1 MAEKMDKADRS
12 LTERLMGRLHPPRL
26 SRNLS
31 LRRENSAAAASRGPK
46 TTAGGAA
53 GGAHTIARI
62 PHAGGDQRRP
72 HTACELERLEE
83 REEQRAAAAGIATGR
98 AVSACDVAL
107 AGGTPLAEEGGT
119 PLAEEGGTVTT
130 SGEAGRRPSPPLPP
144 ENKLCSRLSLLQ
156 TEARISLRYLTMAAE
171 RAAREQVCGAAGR
184 VLESVSNMLVCEG
197 MPSNSVQEAAVCS
210 ALARLLHWADQ
221 HALTSRAFTSVDTA
235 LQQLATDLNAA
246 TQELIDWLATESGR
260 RIGRSNDDI
269 TAPPK
274 PPRPP
279 GLTFLNTY
287 SPPMLP
293 AKSWRTPGGSVR
305 NGENR
310 ETFLGDVTPLPTP
323 SELMAFDLL
332 SISAVN
338 SGHGTGS
345 DVIGEASPP
354 PLPEKKAHVQTYI
367 QMCRDYKT
375 PDATSFIAM
384 RPIDYRLMPDI
395 QDIQATVGDARA
407 APPPVHERAPHAGA
421 PHAPS
426 SPGERNDSPSGS
438 HADGRPGPSAASGEA
453 TSAAGAG
460 PVSPSGGLGGGDR
473 LPGDLP
479 VVVIVDETPV
489 VPAGDGQGEAV
500 EEAPGVDAAP
510 SATSKSPAGDGVPTM
525 GGASPSVATPC
536 SEQEELFLVDYQEII
551 RRLVLRSQV
560 DSGPDLK
567 GGSQDILIV
576 HATMADKKQ
585 YLVFCEA
592 FIVTYRTFISSEGL
606 LRKLIMRYRHL
617 SRTED
622 AAHTRARRN
631 ALSLLLRVTD
641 DLCVS
646 ELTDEVVCLLAGVV
660 CACVTGGDLPLARPL
675 RDTLVTR
682 VMARR
687 AHAQATSGTPLA
699 SLAVSA
705 RPASV
710 HDFRSLELAEQL
722 TLLDSELLQKIEIPE
737 VLLWAKDQNDEKS
750 PNLTRFT
757 EHFNAVSYWAQT
769 VLIQADKQSE
779 RERLA
784 HKFLKIM
791 KHLRRLNNYN
801 SYLALLSALE
811 ASAIARLTWPKS
823 VTETMA
829 EFRQLIDSSGSFSNY
844 RSALEKAQPPCLPYL
859 GLILQDLTFVH
870 MGNPDLI
877 AGRVNFSKRW
887 QQFNILQSLRTFLH
901 CRYEFQ
907 RVDSVLS
914 CFDGFT
920 ARLGEES
927 LYELSLAIKP
937 RAQRRHCDQLTA

>member
-1 MAEKMDKADRS
+1 MA
-12 LTERLMGRLHPPRL
+12 
-26 SRNLS
+26 
-31 LRRENSAAAASRGPK
+31 
-46 TTAGGAA
+46 
-53 GGAHTIARI
+53 
-62 PHAGGDQRRP
+62 
-72 HTACELERLEE
+72 
-83 REEQRAAAAGIATGR
+83 
-98 AVSACDVAL
+98 V
-107 AGGTPLAEEGGT
+107 
-119 PLAEEGGTVTT
+119 
-130 SGEAGRRPSPPLPP
+130 
-144 ENKLCSRLSLLQ
+144 
-156 TEARISLRYLTMAAE
+156 E

-221 HALTSRAFTSVDTA
+221 HALTSRAFPSVDTA
-235 LQQLATDLNAA
+235 LQQLATNLNAA
-246 TQELIDWLATESGR
+246 TQELIDWLATEPGR
-260 RIGRSNDDI
+260 QIGRSNDDI

-310 ETFLGDVTPLPTP
+310 ETFLGDVTSLPTP
-323 SELMAFDLL
+323 CELMALDHQ

-384 RPIDYRLMPDI
+384 RPINYRLMPDI
-395 QDIQATVGDARA
+395 QDIQATVGDPPNPRTASAQA
-407 APPPVHERAPHAGA
+407 APPPVHERAPLRVVGGA
-421 PHAPS
+421 PQPP

-438 HADGRPGPSAASGEA
+438 HADGRPGPSTASGEA
-453 TSAAGAG
+453 TSDAGAG
-460 PVSPSGGLGGGDR
+460 PVSPSGGRECGPGGGDR
-473 LPGDLP
+473 SPGDLP
-479 VVVIVDETPV
+479 AVIDETPV
-489 VPAGDGQGEAV
+489 APAGEDGDDGRSSGSGRAAGTGDGQGEAV
-500 EEAPGVDAAP
+500 EEAPGVDAAR
-510 SATSKSPAGDGVPTM
+510 SATSKSPAGEGVPTT
-525 GGASPSVATPC
+525 GGASPPVATPC

-551 RRLVLRSQV
+551 RRLVLKSQV

-631 ALSLLLRVTD
+631 TLSLLLRVAD

-646 ELTDEVVCLLAGVV
+646 ELTDEVVCSLAGVV

-682 VMARR
+682 VTARR

-710 HDFRSLELAEQL
+710 HDFHSLELAEQL

-907 RVDSVLS
+907 RVDAVLS

-937 RAQRRHCDQLTA
+937 RARRRHCDQLTA

>member
-1 MAEKMDKADRS
+1 
-12 LTERLMGRLHPPRL
+12 
-26 SRNLS
+26 
-31 LRRENSAAAASRGPK
+31 
-46 TTAGGAA
+46 
-53 GGAHTIARI
+53 
-62 PHAGGDQRRP
+62 
-72 HTACELERLEE
+72 
-83 REEQRAAAAGIATGR
+83 
-98 AVSACDVAL
+98 
-107 AGGTPLAEEGGT
+107 
-119 PLAEEGGTVTT
+119 
-130 SGEAGRRPSPPLPP
+130 
-144 ENKLCSRLSLLQ
+144 
-156 TEARISLRYLTMAAE
+156 
-171 RAAREQVCGAAGR
+171 
-184 VLESVSNMLVCEG
+184 
-197 MPSNSVQEAAVCS
+197 
-210 ALARLLHWADQ
+210 
-221 HALTSRAFTSVDTA
+221 
-235 LQQLATDLNAA
+235 
-246 TQELIDWLATESGR
+246 
-260 RIGRSNDDI
+260 
-269 TAPPK
+269 
-274 PPRPP
+274 
-279 GLTFLNTY
+279 
-287 SPPMLP
+287 
-293 AKSWRTPGGSVR
+293 
-305 NGENR
+305 
-310 ETFLGDVTPLPTP
+310 
-323 SELMAFDLL
+323 
-332 SISAVN
+332 
-338 SGHGTGS
+338 
-345 DVIGEASPP
+345 
-354 PLPEKKAHVQTYI
+354 
-367 QMCRDYKT
+367 
-375 PDATSFIAM
+375 
-384 RPIDYRLMPDI
+384 
-395 QDIQATVGDARA
+395 
-407 APPPVHERAPHAGA
+407 
-421 PHAPS
+421 
-426 SPGERNDSPSGS
+426 
-438 HADGRPGPSAASGEA
+438 
-453 TSAAGAG
+453 
-460 PVSPSGGLGGGDR
+460 
-473 LPGDLP
+473 
-479 VVVIVDETPV
+479 
-489 VPAGDGQGEAV
+489 
-500 EEAPGVDAAP
+500 
-510 SATSKSPAGDGVPTM
+510 M